1 MRKVTSV
8 WILTLALLLVVVTP
22 SSGQPRRR
30 PSPRGRPPGRVIVNV
45 GPYWGRPRP
54 WPYVWYAPPPV
65 IVQPTPIFVQQ
76 QPQVIVQQPPP
87 VIVQQP
93 PSAAPPQGSPAAP
106 PQEFWYFCQSVRG
119 YYPTVPDCPEPWI
132 KVPARP

>member
-1 MRKVTSV
+1 MLKVASV
-8 WILTLALLLVVVTP
+8 WILTLALLFVVVTP

-30 PSPRGRPPGRVIVNV
+30 PSPRGRPHGRVIVNV
-45 GPYWGRPRP
+45 GPYWARPRP
-54 WPYVWYAPPPV
+54 WPHVWYAPPPV

-93 PSAAPPQGSPAAP
+93 PSVTPPQGSPAAP

>member
-1 MRKVTSV
+1 MTRQGARMLKVTSV

-65 IVQPTPIFVQQ
+65 IVQPTPIFLQQ

-87 VIVQQP
+87 AIVQQP
-93 PSAAPPQGSPAAP
+93 PS
-106 PQEFWYFCQSVRG
+106 V
-119 YYPTVPDCPEPWI
+119 
-132 KVPARP
+132 